1 MPYTP
6 HTGQDV
12 REMLEAIGLADVDE
26 LFRTI
31 PASVRVEGG
40 LDLPAGLSE
49 EEVLR
54 IMSNLASRNAGQ
66 EACISFLGGGVY
78 DSIIPAAV
86 DAVAC
91 RSEFLTAY
99 TPYQA
104 EVSQGTLQV
113 IYEWQT
119 FISRLTGLPVAN
131 ASMYD
136 GATALAEA
144 LLVAVGKT
152 RRRRVVLPA
161 VLNPRYRAVV
171 DTALAGQGIAVAV
184 APAAADGTTDPAA
197 LAAVLDGDTAAVVVQ
212 NPNYL
217 GLIEPVDELA
227 AAAEAAGAL
236 LVAVAN
242 PVSLSLLKA
251 PGEYGAALAVGEAQP
266 FGVPCSWGGPL
277 LGYLAARDDLKR
289 LIPGR
294 VVGRTVDQQGRAGYV
309 LTLQTREQHIRRE
322 KATSNICSNQ
332 GLNATRATAYL
343 AMLGPEGLVEL
354 GRANRLRCEAFRKS
368 VRDLPGVEL
377 PFPGPVFN
385 ETVIRLAKPA
395 AAFRTFARERGIL
408 AGIPLDGFA
417 GCGPEDLLV
426 AVTEKRTAG
435 EIEHYVRA
443 LRDFMSA

>member
-1 MPYTP
+1 
-6 HTGQDV
+6 
-12 REMLEAIGLADVDE
+12 
-26 LFRTI
+26 
-31 PASVRVEGG
+31 
-40 LDLPAGLSE
+40 
-49 EEVLR
+49 
-54 IMSNLASRNAGQ
+54 
-66 EACISFLGGGVY
+66 
-78 DSIIPAAV
+78 
-86 DAVAC
+86 
-91 RSEFLTAY
+91 
-99 TPYQA
+99 
-104 EVSQGTLQV
+104 
-113 IYEWQT
+113 
-119 FISRLTGLPVAN
+119 
-131 ASMYD
+131 
-136 GATALAEA
+136 
-144 LLVAVGKT
+144 
-152 RRRRVVLPA
+152 
-161 VLNPRYRAVV
+161 
-171 DTALAGQGIAVAV
+171 
-184 APAAADGTTDPAA
+184 
-197 LAAVLDGDTAAVVVQ
+197 
-212 NPNYL
+212 
-217 GLIEPVDELA
+217 
-227 AAAEAAGAL
+227 
-236 LVAVAN
+236 VAVAN